1 MFFALMPT
9 ESGDA
14 ISSSIDCAI
23 EQLYKFLHVRL
34 VARVG
39 IIDRSHAFKNGLM
52 DSTVFANNAK
62 LIITC
67 FEHLLF
73 AGKRPGTKDVQ
84 DSIQLILKQLHKCT
98 SDMMVRAI
106 FVAETARFRGLPEFA
121 DAITWLSSVLDN
133 WRFYVT
139 SAGFPG
145 IMPSAQ
151 CIEAFNRILK
161 VMAPRMS
168 VKLNVFMF
176 ETVPEILKLAGS
188 RNSQRV
194 VYTRPTVGLQFMV
207 SRSQAPSL
215 MCTNVN
221 VGAET
226 IFAPRRP
233 SVCPR
238 WWP

>member
-73 AGKRPGTKDVQ
+73 AGKCPGTKDVQ

-106 FVAETARFRGLPEFA
+106 FVADCVHCHLDSSRYIMLSPRLRPSLSPRLSLSVGPAVCATVGPAVRAPVGPAVPAPFSPADQVVAGLQ
-121 DAITWLSSVLDN
+121 LHV
-133 WRFYVT
+133 Y
-139 SAGFPG
+139 
-145 IMPSAQ
+145 
-151 CIEAFNRILK
+151 IL
-161 VMAPRMS
+161 
-168 VKLNVFMF
+168 
-176 ETVPEILKLAGS
+176 LAG
-188 RNSQRV
+188 
-194 VYTRPTVGLQFMV
+194 
-207 SRSQAPSL
+207 A
-215 MCTNVN
+215 
-221 VGAET
+221 
-226 IFAPRRP
+226 
-233 SVCPR
+233 
-238 WWP
+238 